1 MLGKT
6 QSKEVNSKYPSRNSV
21 GYPRPFSGKGK
32 GQTRANNVRTN
43 ELIYVSS
50 AYRGSFCSED

>member
-21 GYPRPFSGKGK
+21 GYPHKRCTKVG
-32 GQTRANNVRTN
+32 V
-43 ELIYVSS
+43 L
-50 AYRGSFCSED
+50 